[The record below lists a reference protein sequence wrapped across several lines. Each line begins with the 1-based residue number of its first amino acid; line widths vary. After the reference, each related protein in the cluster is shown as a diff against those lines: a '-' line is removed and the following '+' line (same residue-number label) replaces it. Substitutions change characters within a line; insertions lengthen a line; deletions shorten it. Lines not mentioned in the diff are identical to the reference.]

1 MASSRPDNS
10 RPPPGLRRIDEL
22 VLAAAALDPTDQ
34 EAFLRQATLTAPEVL
49 AEVRRRL
56 AAAASLPESF
66 LAIPAAE
73 LLAAAARVE
82 ASLPPLPAGGARYQL
97 AEQAGRGGMAT
108 VYRAFDRQL
117 ERPVALKLLDRT
129 EPEARQRFL
138 REAQAQARVR
148 HDNVLEVYETGDL
161 DGSPF
166 IAMRWVAGPTLAGL
180 RGETSLEQQVR
191 LMAQVAEGLHAAHR
205 EGLIHRDVK
214 PSNVL
219 VEKTPDG
226 DWKPWIS
233 DFGIAVQATG
243 GPAALAGTPAY
254 MAPELLRESAGAG
267 AAADRRADVYSFGA
281 TLYELFAGRPPFD
294 ASDLPAL
301 LGQVRH
307 QEPPPLRQLVPSLP
321 PELAAIVGRCMEKD
335 PEARYPSARAVALD
349 LRRYLDG
356 EVVEAHTASLV
367 YRLTRFALRHRRL
380 LTAAAAAAVL
390 LVGALAVAAWLGVAA
405 RAANR
410 RAELRR
416 GQAEDLIAFMLTD
429 LRDRLEPLGKLD
441 ILDEVGRRAMGYF
454 AAVPRRELSD
464 DELAH
469 RSRALYQIGD
479 VRIRQGK
486 LPQALPPL
494 EESLALAQTL
504 ASRDPRSHERLFGLG
519 QSHFWVGY
527 VHWEEG
533 DLAAARPHFQTYRAI
548 SDRLVSLEPERAD
561 YRMELAYAESNLGS
575 VARQAGDLA
584 AALASFRRSLALKQD
599 LVHRNPA
606 KQDWRFELAAAHDL
620 VGHTLMNMGH
630 LEEARPHFDASLA
643 LRQELVDQSP
653 ARYKFRDFLGTSH
666 DSLVIWWEDR
676 GGIEE
681 ALAHDLA
688 AQGIFTALTQ
698 HDPQNQLWRWKL
710 ELSRMKEGHLLALR
724 GETRQGIARLAPL
737 LRPVA
742 EHAVREPADRRWQ
755 LLLAWTRIHLGAALL
770 VTGDA
775 AEARSQALQAV
786 QGLRGV
792 LARQPGDRDTTRWL
806 ATALVVLGRAE
817 SRKGASAAADAAWN
831 QAAGLL
837 APAARQAT
845 DVDILAPWA
854 SALLLLGRRAEA
866 GPALAALAAS
876 GYRQPELMDLV
887 RAAGSPA
894 TAGSPAAGS
903 RASAYPRSPTAA
915 DGALTRRKA

>member
-1 MASSRPDNS
+1 MASSRTES
-10 RPPPGLRRIDEL
+10 RSQDLRRIDEL
-22 VLAAAALDPTDQ
+22 VLAAAALDPAER
-34 EAFLRQATLTAPEVL
+34 EAFLRQAGSTAPEL
-49 AEVRRRL
+49 LDEVRRRL

-73 LLAAAARVE
+73 LLAVAARIE
-82 ASLPPLPAGGARYQL
+82 PAPTPLPAGGERYQL
-97 AEQAGRGGMAT
+97 AERIGRGGMAT
-108 VYRAFDRQL
+108 VYRAFDLQL
-117 ERPVALKLLDRT
+117 DRPVALKLLDRT

-148 HDNVLEVYETGDL
+148 HDNVLEVYETGEL
-161 DGSPF
+161 HGRPF

-180 RGETSLEQQVR
+180 RSETSLEEQVR

-214 PSNVL
+214 PSNIL

-226 DWKPWIS
+226 DWKPWIA
-233 DFGIAVQATG
+233 DFGIAVQSAG

-254 MAPELLRESAGAG
+254 LAPELLRGAAGVG
-267 AAADRRADVYSFGA
+267 AAADRRADVYSFGV
-281 TLYELFAGRPPFD
+281 TLYELFSGRPPFD
-294 ASDLPAL
+294 AADLPAL
-301 LGQVRH
+301 LGQVRD
-307 QEPPPLRQLVPSLP
+307 QEPPPLRRLAPLLP
-321 PELAAIVGRCMEKD
+321 PELESIVRRCMEKD
-335 PEARYPSARAVALD
+335 PAARYPSARAVALD
-349 LRRYLDG
+349 LRRFLDG
-356 EVVEAHTASLV
+356 EVVEAHAASLV
-367 YRLTRFALRHRRL
+367 HRLTKFALRHRRL

-390 LVGALAVAAWLGVAA
+390 LIGALAVAAWLGVAA

-441 ILDEVGRRAMGYF
+441 ILDQVGRRALVYF

-464 DELAH
+464 EEVAH

-486 LPQALPPL
+486 LPEALPPL
-494 EESLALAQTL
+494 EESLALAQAL
-504 ASRDPRSHERLFGLG
+504 ADRDPRSHERLFGLG

-533 DLAAARPHFQTYRAI
+533 DLAGARPHFATYRAI

-584 AALASFRRSLALKQD
+584 GALASFRRSLALKQD
-599 LVHRNPA
+599 LVRRDPA

-620 VGHTLMNMGH
+620 VGQTLMNMGR
-630 LEEARPHFDASLA
+630 LDEARPHFDASLA
-643 LRQELVDQSP
+643 LRQELVAQSP

-688 AQGIFTALTQ
+688 AQAIFTALTQ

-710 ELSRMKEGHLLALR
+710 DLSRMKEGHLRVLR
-724 GETRQGIARLAPL
+724 GETRHGVACLANL
-737 LRPVA
+737 LKSVA
-742 EHAVREPADRRWQ
+742 EHAVHEPTDRRWQ
-755 LLLAWTRIHLGAALL
+755 LLAAWTRIHLGAALL
-770 VTGDA
+770 AASDA
-775 AEARSQALQAV
+775 TEARGQALQAV
-786 QGLRGV
+786 QGLQTV
-792 LARQPGDRDTTRWL
+792 QARQPSDRDTTRWL
-806 ATALVVLGRAE
+806 ATALVLLGRAE
-817 SRKGASAAADAAWN
+817 SRNGAPAAADAAWS
-831 QAAGLL
+831 QAASLL
-837 APAARQAT
+837 APAARQAN
-845 DVDILAPWA
+845 DVDILAPWS

-866 GPALAALAAS
+866 RPVLAALAAS

-887 RAAGSPA
+887 R
-894 TAGSPAAGS
+894 TAGTPAAGTLL
-903 RASAYPRSPTAA
+903 RPPALPRSPASA
-915 DGALTRRKA
+915 DGGLTRSKA